1 VLEACHLY
9 ASEAGPRAHV
19 EVLKIGRL
27 RSVPINGFPKLF
39 DEASAAIER
48 LTWLDR
54 YRTAASLPN
63 CPGSD
68 QIRPVGHFLLG
79 VPFLAGW
86 SAGGFA
92 GSLMSCCDKTRRNS
106 RGGPTMNV
114 TLASAAF
121 SPVRPAHRSRPINR
135 IHVRTIA
142 GSCMA
147 ASYVMTANHSSP
159 KKVAQ

>member
-19 EVLKIGRL
+19 ELLKIGRL

-63 CPGSD
+63 CPGF
-68 QIRPVGHFLLG
+68 RPDPTSRSLPPWSTISGRLVCWRVRWFTDVLL
-79 VPFLAGW
+79 
-86 SAGGFA
+86 
-92 GSLMSCCDKTRRNS
+92 R
-106 RGGPTMNV
+106 
-114 TLASAAF
+114 
-121 SPVRPAHRSRPINR
+121 
-135 IHVRTIA
+135 
-142 GSCMA
+142 
-147 ASYVMTANHSSP
+147 
-159 KKVAQ
+159 